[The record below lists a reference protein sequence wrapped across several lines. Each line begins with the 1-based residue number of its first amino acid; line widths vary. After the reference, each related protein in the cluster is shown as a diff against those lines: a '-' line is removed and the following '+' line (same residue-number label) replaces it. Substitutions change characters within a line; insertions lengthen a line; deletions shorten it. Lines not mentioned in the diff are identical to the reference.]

1 MKSRQRLHTPAF
13 ASRHVPDEN
22 HRRERPPART
32 ARAGPRE
39 VVP

>member
-1 MKSRQRLHTPAF
+1 MKSRQNLHTPAF

-22 HRRERPPART
+22 RRERPPART
-32 ARAGPRE
+32 ARTGPRE

>member
-1 MKSRQRLHTPAF
+1 MKSRQHLHTPAF

-22 HRRERPPART
+22 RRRERPSGVMART
-32 ARAGPRE
+32 GPWE